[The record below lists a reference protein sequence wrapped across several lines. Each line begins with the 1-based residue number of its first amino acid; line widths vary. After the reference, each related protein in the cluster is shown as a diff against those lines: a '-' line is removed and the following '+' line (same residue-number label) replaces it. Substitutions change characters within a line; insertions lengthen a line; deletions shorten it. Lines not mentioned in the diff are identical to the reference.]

1 MYYIGKII
9 KPHGLKGEVKV
20 FEDTDFPRFNKGKK
34 IFINIDDK
42 MVNLTIEQVKD
53 QGKNLIIKFREFSKI
68 EEVENLRG
76 FELFTDEKPILDENE
91 WEYQALIGLEVY
103 TDDGQYVGIIK
114 DILLALQQ
122 TLVIY
127 NKAGKRILVPF
138 VKEFVLSVDKFVT
151 IKPIEGLLWLLILLL
166 FFQKCLKIF

>member
-20 FEDTDFPRFNKGKK
+20 FEDTDFPRFMKNKKV
-34 IFINIDDK
+34 FILIDNK
-42 MVNLTIEQVKD
+42 PVNLTIETVKD
-53 QGKNLIIKFREFSKI
+53 TGKNLIIKFKEFSKI

-76 FELFTDEKPILDENE
+76 FELYTNEKPSLDIDE
-91 WEYQALIGLEVY
+91 WEYQSLIGLKVY
-103 TDDGQYVGIIK
+103 TDENQYVGIIK
-114 DILLALQQ
+114 DILLSVQQ

-127 NKAGKRILVPF
+127 NEDEKRILVPF
-138 VKEFVLSVDKFVT
+138 VKEFILSVDDIVT

-166 FFQKCLKIF
+166 FFQKYFKTF